1 MLCSINNL
9 IKEYDPLIKLIWAIF
24 PFVVTIIMA
33 YIAYQQYKLV
43 HFKMYCE
50 FMDKLEKNFISLA
63 EDFEKDFDAI
73 IESKE
78 TNKIRK
84 IIDLF
89 ISYEPRV
96 AEYEKYVNKI
106 DIQFIKDSYTKAK
119 KWFIEYD
126 KFELNCFYLKN
137 SFHYITDLLAS
148 LFQAKSIFEE
158 NPATN
163 ILTVYGL
170 IGGLIKRITSF
181 FIPVFIQKIYKK
193 HIRQFFFKIKA
204 VLYMLK
210 LFIEIGKELFCS
222 KKEKVKE
229 NAK

>member
-63 EDFEKDFDAI
+63 EDFEKDFNAI
-73 IESKE
+73 IDSKE

-119 KWFIEYD
+119 KWFIEHD
-126 KFELNCFYLKN
+126 KFELNFFYLKN
-137 SFHYITDLLAS
+137 SFNYITDLLAS

-158 NPATN
+158 NPATQT
-163 ILTVYGL
+163 ITIYGT
-170 IGGLIKRITSF
+170 IGCLIKRIASF
-181 FIPVFIQKIYKK
+181 FTPLFIQKAYKK
-193 HIRQFFFKIKA
+193 HIVPFFFKVKA
-204 VLYMLK
+204 IIYVLN
-210 LFIEIGKELFCS
+210 FSIEIIKELFCS